1 MSSLLHP
8 VGPQPPRVYWR
19 RRLAVVVGLV
29 VVLALVVTLVAVV
42 LPRLLG
48 GDDTKTGAA
57 PGASAPA
64 STPAASSEP
73 VACTAA
79 QLGVAV
85 TADAASYA
93 AGVLPAFAVTITNT
107 SSASCTVDAGEAQRE
122 LLITSGSDR
131 IWSSKDCPA
140 EPASRLL
147 LLQGGGRDAQ
157 TISWQRIRSGE
168 GCAQGL
174 PAPRPGTYNAVVSI
188 AGVTSAPA
196 VFTLG

>member
-29 VVLALVVTLVAVV
+29 VVLALVVTLLVVV
-42 LPRLLG
+42 LPGLLG
-48 GDDTKTGAA
+48 GDEKTTGAA
-57 PGASAPA
+57 PGPATSA

-73 VACTAA
+73 VACTPA

-85 TADAASYA
+85 TADAGSYA
-93 AGVLPAFAVTITNT
+93 AGVLPAFAVAITNT
-107 SSASCTVDAGEAQRE
+107 SSTSCTVDAGEAQRE

-131 IWSSKDCPA
+131 IWSSRDCPA

-147 LLQGGGRDAQ
+147 LLQGGGRDDQ
-157 TISWQRIRSGE
+157 TITWQRIRSGE
-168 GCAQGL
+168 GCAPDL
-174 PAPRPGTYNAVVSI
+174 PAPRPGTYNAVVSVG
-188 AGVTSAPA
+188 GVTSAPV